1 MTDTSF
7 SGHWQTL
14 TLCFYRFLFITCSL
28 AALGDCGLLALQLL
42 NTFSHVV
49 LRTQC
54 AFILQ
59 NDKSVFDIE
68 SHTLL
73 LHTAGLE
80 PALHSLPYYCF
91 TLLSQVYAFWTMGY
105 AFEHPY
111 LLSTAHSPPPC
122 SFFGQ
127 NLLLPFAPIF
137 RLEMLL
143 CLMNPTLVSPNT
155 RIVEPILL
163 SPDFSAERHTARM
176 TFTHHRSQQL
186 PLTLSRA

>member
-7 SGHWQTL
+7 SGYWQTL

-42 NTFSHVV
+42 NTLSH
-49 LRTQC
+49 
-54 AFILQ
+54 FILQIPCASIFQ

-73 LHTAGLE
+73 LIFL
-80 PALHSLPYYCF
+80 LILQDSNPYYSVYH
-91 TLLSQVYAFWTMGY
+91 TDALPIKLSICFWTMGY

-122 SFFGQ
+122 SFFGK
-127 NLLLPFAPIF
+127 NSLLPFTPIF
-137 RLEMLL
+137 RFQMLL

-155 RIVEPILL
+155 RIAEPILL
-163 SPDFSAERHTARM
+163 SPDFSVESRTSTR
-176 TFTHHRSQQL
+176 
-186 PLTLSRA
+186 PLLIICLSSCP